1 MLLHTVAT
9 CLLIYLHQLIRV
21 DSIFHTVDVA
31 RIHLTQDEVVDLLIE
46 FNHIKSK
53 RVEEAMRYVLRDHF
67 IKPDL
72 TSRIY
77 HDAEYSIGYETYMES
92 PNHVAH
98 ILEHLKPWLHCRS
111 KVLDIGSGSGYLSA
125 LFAYMG
131 AKVVC
136 VEHVRNLCKRAM
148 KNIRRG
154 APALALAD
162 NFHFVCT
169 DGRKG
174 YLDAAP
180 YDVIYISAAV
190 RDIPWNIVK
199 QLKPGGRMMFIKG
212 NEDDMMTLE
221 TLDKFVNGS
230 IKTTVINPSV
240 YICELK
246 SLERQMNMFPYYNT
260 PPPKYDPALPLS
272 DEEVPIKPD
281 ISVDWDK
288 LNISEENFITERPC
302 DVIRRMSSTEVPLL
316 LMDPEYG
323 LWGPL
328 KTRKPGT

>member
-1 MLLHTVAT
+1 
-9 CLLIYLHQLIRV
+9 
-21 DSIFHTVDVA
+21 
-31 RIHLTQDEVVDLLIE
+31 
-46 FNHIKSK
+46 
-53 RVEEAMRYVLRDHF
+53 
-67 IKPDL
+67 
-72 TSRIY
+72 
-77 HDAEYSIGYETYMES
+77 
-92 PNHVAH
+92 
-98 ILEHLKPWLHCRS
+98 
-111 KVLDIGSGSGYLSA
+111 
-125 LFAYMG
+125 
-131 AKVVC
+131 
-136 VEHVRNLCKRAM
+136 
-148 KNIRRG
+148 
-154 APALALAD
+154 
-162 NFHFVCT
+162 
-169 DGRKG
+169 
-174 YLDAAP
+174 
-180 YDVIYISAAV
+180 
-190 RDIPWNIVK
+190 
-199 QLKPGGRMMFIKG
+199 MFIKG